1 MSLIRVLLV
10 LGFILIGTSGCDIF
24 QTPSTVDD
32 TTQARGSDVWWNN
45 RMNQE
50 ETSAALNADRPESA
64 DQSDNMQT
72 NTGLQP

>member
-1 MSLIRVLLV
+1 MSLIRILLV
-10 LGFILIGTSGCDIF
+10 LGFVLIWTSGCDIF
-24 QTPSTVDD
+24 QTPSTADD

-72 NTGLQP
+72 NVGLQP